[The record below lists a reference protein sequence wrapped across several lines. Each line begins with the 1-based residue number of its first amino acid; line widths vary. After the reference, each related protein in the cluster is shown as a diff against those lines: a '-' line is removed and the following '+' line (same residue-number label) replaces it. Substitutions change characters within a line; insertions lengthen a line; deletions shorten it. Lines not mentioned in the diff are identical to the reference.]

1 MNRLLAASALC
12 CLWFLNSKTFG
23 QDDVRTHDVTVD
35 DYFTLAHINESAIS
49 PDGKFVA
56 YAEARWNQAT
66 GDHKADLW
74 VVATKS
80 GRPTRLT
87 FDRAGERS
95 IRWSP
100 DGKFLYFLG
109 NRTRKGAKEPPFDG
123 KTQVW
128 RLRPGSDAPVAV
140 TRVAGGVDDYD
151 LAADGKSVYFTTSR
165 QEVDGDFAELRKKF
179 GHLEYGH
186 GQADITTIRKLSLET
201 WRDEVVVELRR
212 AVSEIAASPDG
223 KRLAIVSAPE
233 NKVIS
238 HEGRT
243 DVDVLDLATGSATK
257 LPDELWRAKAPSR
270 FGKLNSLAWSP
281 DGGRLAFVIGFDGY
295 PSEILVVRWTDGKPG
310 VTKLPHYPGITPHA
324 GVDGT
329 MPMQWRSPTELCFAA
344 DDHARTRIYS
354 VKNIDKPSADEIDCL
369 TPGDVVVE
377 AFSFEKTGKRATL
390 CFGTPRQMPD
400 LYLFEEEA
408 LPARLTDVNPQ
419 VAKWKTPSLS
429 IVSWKAGDGS
439 MVEGVLELPAG
450 AKPGEP
456 LPLLV
461 QIHGG
466 PTWAIPYAL
475 EYSWTGDM
483 LFAAHGYAV
492 LSPNY
497 RGSIGYGD
505 KFLTDLIGREN
516 DIDVDD
522 ILRGVDAM
530 VERKIADPARLGV
543 FGWSNGGYLTNC
555 VIAKTQR
562 FKAAS
567 SGAGIA
573 DIVLEWGTNDEP
585 AYPLAFMQGLP
596 WTKADA
602 YRKASPIYSFGDV
615 KTPTIFHVGAK
626 DERCPPGNSRMLYR
640 ALKEY
645 LKVPTELVVYPDE
658 PHGLGSMKSRRAKM
672 EWDLAWFGRYMMA
685 EKRKSD

>member
-1 MNRLLAASALC
+1 MNRHASIVIAFGLSFALSC
-12 CLWFLNSKTFG
+12 AVVHG
-23 QDDVRTHDVTVD
+23 QDAERTHDVTVD
-35 DYFTLAHINESAIS
+35 DYFTLAHIQESAIS

-56 YAEARWNQAT
+56 YAEGRWRKAN

-74 VVATKS
+74 VVPTKS
-80 GRPTRLT
+80 GKPTRLT
-87 FDRAGERS
+87 FDQAGERS

-100 DGKFLYFLG
+100 DGKYLYFLA
-109 NRTRKGAKEPPFDG
+109 NRVHQGAKDWG

-128 RLRPGSDAPVAV
+128 RLRSGGDEPVAV
-140 TRVAGGVDDYD
+140 TREAGGVDAFD
-151 LAADGKSVYFTTSR
+151 LAPNGKSVYFTTSR
-165 QEVDGDFAELRKKF
+165 QEVVGDFADLRKKF
-179 GHLEYGH
+179 ESLEYGH
-186 GQADITTIRKLSLET
+186 RHADVTTIRKVSLET
-201 WRDEVVVELRR
+201 WREEIVVELKR
-212 AVSEIAASPDG
+212 AVTEFSVAPDG
-223 KRLAIVSAPE
+223 KRLAILSSPE
-233 NKVIS
+233 DKVIS

-243 DVDVLDLATGSATK
+243 DVDVVDLSTGFMTK
-257 LPDELWRAKAPSR
+257 LPDDLWRAKARSR

-281 DGGRLAFVIGFDGY
+281 DGGRMAFVIGFDGF
-295 PSEILVVRWTDGKPG
+295 PSEILVARWPDGTP
-310 VTKLPHYPGITPHA
+310 VVSKLPHYSGITPHA

-344 DDHARTRIYS
+344 DDHARTRLYS
-354 VKNIDKPSADEIDCL
+354 VKNIDNVDQIDCL

-377 AFSFEKTGKRATL
+377 AFSFEKTGKRAVL
-390 CFGTPRQMPD
+390 CLSRPKQMPD
-400 LYLFEEEA
+400 LYLFEEGVA
-408 LPARLTDVNPQ
+408 PHRLTGVNPQ
-419 VAKWKTPSLS
+419 VAKWKTPNLS
-429 IVSWKAGDGS
+429 IVSWKAGDGTT
-439 MVEGVLELPAG
+439 VEGILELPPG

-461 QIHGG
+461 RIHGG
-466 PTWAIPYAL
+466 PTWAVPFAL
-475 EYSWTGDM
+475 NYSWAGAM
-483 LFAAHGYAV
+483 LFSSHGYAV

-516 DIDVDD
+516 DIEVDD
-522 ILRGVDAM
+522 ILRGATAM

-573 DIVLEWGTNDEP
+573 DVVLEWGTNDEP
-585 AYPLAFMQGLP
+585 AYPMAFMQGYP

-640 ALKEY
+640 AMKEY
-645 LKVPTELVVYPDE
+645 LKVPTELIVYPGE

-672 EWDLAWFGRYMMA
+672 EWDLAWFGRYIMA
-685 EKRKSD
+685 EKRKTE